1 MKLKA
6 ILILSALAVTA
17 SVATAADNGTRQAVE
32 VGVSKGL
39 GRFLSTY
46 RETGM
51 AGVQDAVTACYE
63 DQKFGP
69 TLDGIA
75 ACASMDKRAKDEDAA
90 FSSQYGTPKVKFFLG
105 SGPAN
110 RMKAALKRLK
120 PTDQDRKLLLDAINE
135 V

>member
-6 ILILSALAVTA
+6 LLLLVALTA
-17 SVATAADNGTRQAVE
+17 SDAAAADNGTRQAVE

-51 AGVQDAVTACYE
+51 AGVQEAVTACYE

-75 ACASMDKRAKDEDAA
+75 ACASMDKRAKDEDAV
-90 FSSQYGTPKVKFFLG
+90 FSSQYGTPKVKFFVG

-120 PTDQDRKLLLDAINE
+120 PSEQDRKVLLDAINE

>member
-6 ILILSALAVTA
+6 LLFLAAFTA
-17 SVATAADNGTRQAVE
+17 SASVTTAADNATRQAVDA
-32 VGVSKGL
+32 GVSKGL

-46 RETGM
+46 SETGM

-75 ACASMDKRAKDEDAA
+75 ACASMDKRAKDEDA
-90 FSSQYGTPKVKFFLG
+90 VW
-105 SGPAN
+105 
-110 RMKAALKRLK
+110 MKAALKRLK
-120 PTDQDRKLLLDAINE
+120 PNEQDRKVLVDAIND